1 MKRNFDAYV
10 LWPSDNKVQN
20 WIIDQSTTCNF
31 TVNAKTY
38 QIVNSIFD
46 HCTKLLYYFILNT
59 QPEIHIMKVLYIY
72 LLPLLKGALLLSVTK
87 WVARYR
93 VTSFDTRYDDTISDL
108 ISRFIMT
115 LYDRRPD
122 QTVFF
127 YYGTKNPIVNNNII
141 QEAWRISSYKG
152 QFLLWFWNVLV
163 LVLVLTFASIFID

>member
-1 MKRNFDAYV
+1 MHNYKKD
-10 LWPSDNKVQN
+10 
-20 WIIDQSTTCNF
+20 
-31 TVNAKTY
+31 
-38 QIVNSIFD
+38 VNSIFG
-46 HCTKLLYYFILNT
+46 HLSKLFYYFILNT
-59 QPEIHIMKVLYIY
+59 QPEIDILKVLYIY

-127 YYGTKNPIVNNNII
+127 YYGTKNPNINNK
-141 QEAWRISSYKG
+141 ISV
-152 QFLLWFWNVLV
+152 FP
-163 LVLVLTFASIFID
+163 

>member
-1 MKRNFDAYV
+1 MSQRSAGSCTRCTRANTFPE
-10 LWPSDNKVQN
+10 LEL
-20 WIIDQSTTCNF
+20 TT
-31 TVNAKTY
+31 
-38 QIVNSIFD
+38 
-46 HCTKLLYYFILNT
+46 LRYFILNT
-59 QPEIHIMKVLYIY
+59 QPEIDILKVLYIY

-127 YYGTKNPIVNNNII
+127 YYVKKNPNINNNIL
-141 QEAWRISSYKG
+141 YH
-152 QFLLWFWNVLV
+152 
-163 LVLVLTFASIFID
+163 SIFYMMG

>member
-1 MKRNFDAYV
+1 M
-10 LWPSDNKVQN
+10 Q
-20 WIIDQSTTCNF
+20 F
-31 TVNAKTY
+31 TRGLGV
-38 QIVNSIFD
+38 
-46 HCTKLLYYFILNT
+46 HFILNA
-59 QPEIHIMKVLYIY
+59 QPDIVVLNVLYIY

-127 YYGTKNPIVNNNII
+127 YYGKKSNCINNDFIFQAI
-141 QEAWRISSYKG
+141 YSYDGEFCQLKE
-152 QFLLWFWNVLV
+152 FEFVK
-163 LVLVLTFASIFID
+163 